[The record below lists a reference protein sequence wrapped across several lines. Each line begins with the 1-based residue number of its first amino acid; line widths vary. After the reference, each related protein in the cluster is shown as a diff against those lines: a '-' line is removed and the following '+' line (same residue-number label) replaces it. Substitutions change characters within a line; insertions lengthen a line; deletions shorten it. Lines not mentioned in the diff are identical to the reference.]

1 MIYTLIFHEHKN
13 VGYSILIEFYID
25 IDASIN
31 THQKWREKP
40 HTNLCKLFEKNFDQ
54 LCTYENIF
62 VSSIY
67 RSWQK
72 RHQLLK
78 QWAANLRNSN
88 PKNVII
94 QNSLI
99 TINILKLIYMKFNYM
114 RTYSWKLII
123 RKVILITDIWYNWVK
138 WRTEYPFEKSKIAK
152 SWWITMKKI
161 LL

>member
-13 VGYSILIEFYID
+13 VGYSILIEFHID
-25 IDASIN
+25 IDATIN

-78 QWAANLRNSN
+78 Q
-88 PKNVII
+88 
-94 QNSLI
+94 
-99 TINILKLIYMKFNYM
+99 
-114 RTYSWKLII
+114 
-123 RKVILITDIWYNWVK
+123 
-138 WRTEYPFEKSKIAK
+138 
-152 SWWITMKKI
+152 
-161 LL
+161 